1 MGKGP
6 RMKTRAAILR
16 ELNKPWSVEEIEL
29 DPPKQ
34 GEVLV
39 KMVASGLCHSDEH
52 AYDGHIAGLVPGP
65 PMIGGHE
72 GSGIVQEVGDG
83 VTDLEVGDHVVF
95 GFIPACGKCPSCA
108 SGHSNLCDAAANFTA
123 GTQILDGTA
132 RHHTKEG
139 DDLGLMCLLGTFAE
153 HTVVNTASC
162 IKVDKDWPL
171 DKGCLLGCG
180 VVTGWGAAVY
190 SAQVEPGDY
199 VAVVGCGGI
208 GSNAVQGAKMAGAR
222 VVTAIDPIEF
232 KREKAMDF
240 GATHAFAS
248 IEEAAAALG
257 DVTWDRGYD
266 KVIMTM
272 GTGDGK
278 TLGEAFNLGGKRA
291 KIVVTNLHST
301 AEGTM
306 EIPGIMLTM
315 FEKQIIGSLF
325 GSANIR
331 KDIPALFE
339 MYLAGQLN
347 LDDLI
352 TNTYTLDQI
361 NEGYEAMRN
370 GENIRGVILFD

>member
-1 MGKGP
+1 M
-6 RMKTRAAILR
+6 RTRAAILR
-16 ELNKPWSVEEIEL
+16 EVNQPWSVEEIEL
-29 DPPKQ
+29 DPPKR

-39 KMVASGLCHSDEH
+39 KMAASGLCHSDEH
-52 AYDGHIAGLVPGP
+52 AYDGHIAGLVPGA

-72 GSGIVQEVGDG
+72 GSGVVQEVGEG
-83 VTDLEVGDHVVF
+83 VTDLEVGDHVIF
-95 GFIPACGKCPSCA
+95 GFIPACGRCPSCED
-108 SGHSNLCDAAANFTA
+108 GHSNLCDAAATFTE
-123 GTQILDGTA
+123 GTQILDGTH
-132 RHHTKEG
+132 RHHTLDG
-139 DDLGLMCLLGTFAE
+139 LDLGLMCLLGTFAE
-153 HTVVNTASC
+153 HTVVNEASV
-162 IKVDKDWPL
+162 IKIDKDWPL

-180 VVTGWGAAVY
+180 VVTGWGSAVY
-190 SAQVEPGDY
+190 AAQVEPGDY

-222 VVTAIDPIEF
+222 AVVAIDPVEF
-232 KREKAMDF
+232 KREKAMAF

-248 IEEAAAALG
+248 IEEAQANLG
-257 DVTWDRGYD
+257 EVTWDRGYD

-291 KIVVTNLHST
+291 KIVVTNLHGT
-301 AEGTM
+301 AEGTI
-306 EIPGIMLTM
+306 EVPGIMLTM

-331 KDIPALFE
+331 KDIPRLFE

-352 TNTYTLDQI
+352 TQTYTLDE
-361 NEGYEAMRN
+361 NNDGYEAMRN
-370 GENIRGVILFD
+370 CENIRGVIVFD